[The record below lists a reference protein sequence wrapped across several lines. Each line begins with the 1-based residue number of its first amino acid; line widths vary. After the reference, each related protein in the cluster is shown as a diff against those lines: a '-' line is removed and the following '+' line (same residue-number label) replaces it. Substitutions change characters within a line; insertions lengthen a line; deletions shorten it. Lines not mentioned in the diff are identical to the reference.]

1 MKAIVRNKLD
11 VLEHISLPMP
21 ALNAEDEVLVR
32 IVYTSL
38 CRDDMRNEDK
48 ADVLIQPGIIGH
60 EAVGIVE
67 ELGEYSKFKG
77 LSRGDVVVV
86 LPWAFC
92 GKCHYCLSQRP
103 NFCEESRFHQG
114 VSCEYLV
121 SNVSQLL
128 KVPFG
133 LTYKQAVMMEPVG
146 CIIEALNSLDMNF
159 NSRVAIIGGGFIG
172 ATFIKLLKLRGV
184 KKITVVE
191 PIAERREKAIAFGA
205 NSVVDPQA
213 TDFQYELSDCCDHQG
228 YDCIIETSSNV
239 DMLNMSLS
247 HLTKG
252 GILKI
257 FTYYNNQSVMCVPLV
272 GLYYSNIT
280 ISWSCL
286 CSIDSMNVAAEM
298 IKRLALGELI
308 TSEFSFENFFLA
320 LESYKNMECYKV
332 GVRYY

>member
-1 MKAIVRNKLD
+1 EKRLQHAFYDFRKAIVRNKLD

-77 LSRGDVVVV
+77 LSRGDAVVV

-103 NFCEESRFHQG
+103 HFCEESRFHQG

-133 LTYKQAVMMEPVG
+133 LTY
-146 CIIEALNSLDMNF
+146 
-159 NSRVAIIGGGFIG
+159 
-172 ATFIKLLKLRGV
+172 
-184 KKITVVE
+184 
-191 PIAERREKAIAFGA
+191 
-205 NSVVDPQA
+205 
-213 TDFQYELSDCCDHQG
+213 
-228 YDCIIETSSNV
+228 
-239 DMLNMSLS
+239 
-247 HLTKG
+247 
-252 GILKI
+252 
-257 FTYYNNQSVMCVPLV
+257 
-272 GLYYSNIT
+272 
-280 ISWSCL
+280 
-286 CSIDSMNVAAEM
+286 
-298 IKRLALGELI
+298 
-308 TSEFSFENFFLA
+308 
-320 LESYKNMECYKV
+320 
-332 GVRYY
+332 